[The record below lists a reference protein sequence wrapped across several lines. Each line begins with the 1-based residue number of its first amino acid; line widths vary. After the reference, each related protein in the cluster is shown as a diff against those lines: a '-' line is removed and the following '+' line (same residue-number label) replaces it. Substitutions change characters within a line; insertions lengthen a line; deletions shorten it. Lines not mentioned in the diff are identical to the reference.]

1 MNYFKTLFF
10 IIFPIFLISCSSS
23 YKELSNNTY
32 KFDNNFSMYLNEAYK
47 KKADFEALKMHD
59 WNSAK
64 LYSEKALKAVNGS
77 NIYPEKLN
85 NWKIPKE
92 HIFELQLS
100 HKNLMNIYE
109 EAILADPYN
118 LAIAISSLD
127 CWAEQQEENWQ
138 VWDIQN
144 CRNDFLKAIHKIYNS
159 LDKDNNKKLIHN
171 NKSKKNI
178 SVVTKDDENKILQIV
193 YFDFDKSNLSNIN
206 INEIEKFIKTFK
218 NQINQYIITGH
229 TDTVGSNNYNYKLS
243 IERATEVK
251 KILIKLGIDK
261 DNINILGKSE
271 NDLKIKTGNN
281 IAHPANRRA
290 EIGLLN

>member
-1 MNYFKTLFF
+1 MSLAMYASDYNNTESSNNNPIQKKRDNIRHNKTLKR
-10 IIFPIFLISCSSS
+10 
-23 YKELSNNTY
+23 KEGFKSNPNPNP
-32 KFDNNFSMYLNEAYK
+32 KMADLVK
-47 KKADFEALKMHD
+47 K
-59 WNSAK
+59 
-64 LYSEKALKAVNGS
+64 
-77 NIYPEKLN
+77 
-85 NWKIPKE
+85 
-92 HIFELQLS
+92 
-100 HKNLMNIYE
+100 
-109 EAILADPYN
+109 
-118 LAIAISSLD
+118 
-127 CWAEQQEENWQ
+127 
-138 VWDIQN
+138 
-144 CRNDFLKAIHKIYNS
+144 IH
-159 LDKDNNKKLIHN
+159 
-171 NKSKKNI
+171 
-178 SVVTKDDENKILQIV
+178 DDEEDDDE
-193 YFDFDKSNLSNIN
+193 DFDKSNLSNIN